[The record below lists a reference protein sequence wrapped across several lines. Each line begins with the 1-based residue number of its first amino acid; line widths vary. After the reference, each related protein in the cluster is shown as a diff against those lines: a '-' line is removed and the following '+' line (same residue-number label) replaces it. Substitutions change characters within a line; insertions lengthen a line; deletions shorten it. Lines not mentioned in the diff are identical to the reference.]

1 MRLSQAASQDEV
13 RRNNL
18 ATVLRRLH
26 LEGQT
31 TRSELVAHTGLNRST
46 VGALVSELKD
56 EGLVVEEPGSSGS
69 VGRPSLAVAPRA
81 ESAVV
86 LAFDFRVERVVGA
99 VVGLG
104 GVIIDRIEHTHMRA
118 EVSPAVAVRQLLS
131 MTRELLE
138 SVPQDALWVGT
149 GVGVPGIVDPR
160 DGLVKQAPNL
170 DWVDVPLGKLLSRA
184 LREEFGEVP
193 FTVIGNDADLGALAE
208 HVRGAA
214 AGLRN
219 VIYLSGEV
227 GIGGGV
233 VLNDQLM
240 SGAGGFGGEVGHM
253 VVDPDGA
260 ACRCGSRGCWETVIG
275 LDAIVSCLKN
285 GNGDTTVAD
294 VIASAQAGDRDTVRR
309 LDAVGA
315 WLGIGIGNL
324 INIFN
329 PDVIVLGGHL
339 SEVLPEVRRIIE
351 EKVAHA
357 IRASR
362 EQVHIVAPVLGVEST
377 LVGAAESAFVP
388 LLAGP
393 IEALRESSS
402 FLTS

>member
-1 MRLSQAASQDEV
+1 
-13 RRNNL
+13 
-18 ATVLRRLH
+18 
-26 LEGQT
+26 
-31 TRSELVAHTGLNRST
+31 
-46 VGALVSELKD
+46 
-56 EGLVVEEPGSSGS
+56 
-69 VGRPSLAVAPRA
+69 
-81 ESAVV
+81 
-86 LAFDFRVERVVGA
+86 
-99 VVGLG
+99 
-104 GVIIDRIEHTHMRA
+104 
-118 EVSPAVAVRQLLS
+118 
-131 MTRELLE
+131 
-138 SVPQDALWVGT
+138 
-149 GVGVPGIVDPR
+149 
-160 DGLVKQAPNL
+160 VKQAPNL
-170 DWVDVPLGKLLSRA
+170 DWVDVPLGKLLSQA
-184 LREEFGEVP
+184 LRDEFGEVP
-193 FTVIGNDADLGALAE
+193 FTVVGNDADLGALAE

-253 VVDPDGA
+253 IVDPEGA
-260 ACRCGSRGCWETVIG
+260 PCHCGSRGCWETVIG
-275 LDAIVSCLKN
+275 LDAVVSCLKQATS
-285 GNGDTTVAD
+285 DTTVAD
-294 VIASAQAGDRDTVRR
+294 VVAAAQAGDRDTQRR
-309 LDAVGA
+309 LDAVGS
-315 WLGIGIGNL
+315 WLGIGISNL

-339 SEVLPEVRRIIE
+339 SEILPEIRKNME
-351 EKVAHA
+351 EKVGHA

-377 LVGAAESAFVP
+377 LVGAAESAFTP